1 MIIIQPKIDYAIS
14 IWGYTT
20 AHNIDK
26 DQRLQNRAAIIL
38 TGNYDHVNARGIDL
52 VTTLGL
58 MNVSQR
64 RNYFM
69 IIKHYSDVLIHSWYG
84 AKLSM

>member
-1 MIIIQPKIDYAIS
+1 MHNSDLGPLTN
-14 IWGYTT
+14 TT
-20 AHNIDK
+20 AHNIHK
-26 DQRLQNRAAIIL
+26 DQRLQNRAANIL
-38 TGNYDHVNARGIDL
+38 TGNDDYVNARGVDL
-52 VTTLGL
+52 VKSLGL

-69 IIKHYSDVLIHSWYG
+69 IIIHLYDVLIHSWSG